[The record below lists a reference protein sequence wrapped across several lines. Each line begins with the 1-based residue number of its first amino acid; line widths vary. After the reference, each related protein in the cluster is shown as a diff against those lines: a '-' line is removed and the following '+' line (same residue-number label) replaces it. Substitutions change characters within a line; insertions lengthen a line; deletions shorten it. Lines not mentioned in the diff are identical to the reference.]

1 MSRPME
7 SGLTRDERGVVTYT
21 VDDAPTRNA
30 LSTKILVDIDQVLAA
45 LAQDRSVRA
54 VVFTGAGTTFSSG
67 ADRSELGD
75 PRVVAR
81 TTSLLSS
88 ILVRIDNSPVPV
100 VSRVNGA
107 AFGAGLAIMAAADI
121 TIAVTD
127 AVFGLPE
134 VHFGLVAGPAAVA
147 CLARIGQT
155 AALDVLLT
163 GRRFDA
169 EAAHR
174 MQLVTA
180 VVERDQLDA
189 AVDERIA
196 ELLRG
201 DYDALAR
208 TRRLVRAL
216 PRGTVSDRL
225 AFAAA
230 VTEGRQLDQQA

>member
-1 MSRPME
+1 MS

-30 LSTKILVDIDQVLAA
+30 LSTRILADIDQVLAS

-67 ADRSELGD
+67 ADRSELDD
-75 PRVVAR
+75 PAVVER

-88 ILVRIDNSPVPV
+88 ILIRIDQSPVPV
-100 VSRVNGA
+100 VCRVNGA

-121 TIAVTD
+121 SIAVVD

-134 VHFGLVAGPAAVA
+134 VRFGLVAGPAAVS
-147 CLARIGQT
+147 CLARVGQA

-169 EAAHR
+169 EAAR
-174 MQLVTA
+174 QMQLVTA
-180 VVERDQLDA
+180 VVDRADLDA
-189 AVDERIA
+189 AVDERLSD
-196 ELLRG
+196 LLLG

-208 TRRLVRAL
+208 TRLLVRQL
-216 PRGTVSDRL
+216 RGADISDRL
-225 AFAAA
+225 TFASA
-230 VTEGRQLDQQA
+230 VANGLHP